1 MRPTFYSLLK
11 TTFLIAICFASFVTK
26 GQTPA
31 ITESKDLYNT
41 IVHLDSVMFNAFN
54 TRDLN
59 TLSKLFSEQIE
70 FYHDEGGLTN
80 YSQNMESFKETF
92 QSERKV
98 RRELVSGSV
107 EVCPIKGYGA
117 VETGIHRFYATEKG
131 KKEVLSSEAKF
142 VTLWQLKDGRWT
154 ATRIISYSHQEYL
167 K

>member
-1 MRPTFYSLLK
+1 
-11 TTFLIAICFASFVTK
+11 
-26 GQTPA
+26 
-31 ITESKDLYNT
+31 
-41 IVHLDSVMFNAFN
+41 MFNAFN
-54 TRDLN
+54 TRDQN
-59 TLSKLFSEQIE
+59 TLSKLFSEEIE

-80 YSQNMESFKETF
+80 YSQNMESFKQTF

-98 RRELVSGSV
+98 RRELIAGSV

-131 KKEVLSSEAKF
+131 KKEALSSEAKF
-142 VTLWQLKDGRWT
+142 VTLWQLKDGSWT